1 MSRHV
6 PQAPATGL
14 YLVPLLPYGP
24 SNQAVALKE
33 ALALAV
39 VLNRRLNR
47 TVSVVSYGILEHFA
61 EQKPQQ
67 PQLHKGGQSDGAAK
81 QGIMPLDLLFDT

>member
-1 MSRHV
+1 MTRQV
-6 PQAPATGL
+6 PQAPAAGL

-33 ALALAV
+33 ALGLAV

-47 TVSVVSYGILEHFA
+47 TVGVISYGILEHFA
-61 EQKPQQ
+61 ETKPQQ
-67 PQLHKGGQSDGAAK
+67 PGLQHEGQSDDAAV